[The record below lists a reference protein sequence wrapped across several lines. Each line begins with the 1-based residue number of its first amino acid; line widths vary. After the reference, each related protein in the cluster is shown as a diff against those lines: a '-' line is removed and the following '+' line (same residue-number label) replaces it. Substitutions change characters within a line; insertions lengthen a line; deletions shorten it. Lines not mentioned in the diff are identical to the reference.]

1 MRLQD
6 RKKLV
11 EPREASGWVVLH
23 FLSLSTQYIHHMA
36 TIGEHTNESSRNSSS
51 KGSEPANQRWADEQS
66 WALGL
71 QLISSR
77 DFSVSLVYSF
87 PFLHLPS
94 GMSYL
99 NPRYP
104 HFWLCSIDLHSL
116 YLPGSSFLDVWCSC
130 YSQVI
135 AYWKKYPS
143 SLPWF
148 RQSLL
153 IHQDSSQMT
162 LFCEGFSEST

>member
-94 GMSYL
+94 RMSYL

-104 HFWLCSIDLHSL
+104 HFWLCSIDLHSFI
-116 YLPGSSFLDVWCSC
+116 YLVVHSLTSDVH
-130 YSQVI
+130 
-135 AYWKKYPS
+135 ATHK
-143 SLPWF
+143 
-148 RQSLL
+148 SLL
-153 IHQDSSQMT
+153 TERNILHLFLGLGSHYLSIKIH
-162 LFCEGFSEST
+162 LK